1 MKATIAFFHSLNP
14 FPFPATARKAPY
26 LATVKLLPP
35 RLLIVLALLVII
47 GVPVAGKWM
56 RAREAKG
63 GSTDAAT
70 PGASKSLT
78 LVVVTPHIEQI
89 RLEFGLAFDTWH
101 RKVHGSPA
109 VIDWRT
115 PGGTSEIRK
124 LLESQA
130 EAAVAAGACTITPP
144 KALKYK
150 GSEKEELP
158 EAVIDPERADLPD
171 VFFGGG
177 SFEHT
182 ASKVGFV
189 TEVTIDGKRQRV
201 RVRVSAPPGP
211 KLFDDQ
217 YLTTIF
223 GPENRVGVERLYDD
237 DQHWFGTALSGF
249 GIVYNRDL
257 LKQLGLP
264 EPTTFAELGEPRL
277 FRRVALADPRL
288 SGSVATLYD
297 AILNKE
303 GWDKG
308 WRTLREMSAN
318 ARYFSSSSTQPPLDV
333 SQGECAIGVAID
345 FYGRGQS
352 QSLIKP
358 GADPSSSRVGYIDP
372 PGATYIDAD
381 PASIINGAKHPELAR
396 RFIEFCLTDEAQA
409 LWQFTP
415 LDQLPGIAGDGLGPQ
430 HDRLR
435 RMPVKPSMYA
445 KYLDRFTDKTNAF
458 DIASKTPL
466 RGWRD
471 LIGPL
476 MGSFAIDNHHEMQ
489 DAWRVLN
496 AARAKQGFPP
506 TGLQLMEEAF
516 YAMPPHTLTNKD
528 GTTGE
533 TVVLSEQTFA
543 TVASDTGKWRD
554 SYSDKAMRE
563 SGRQVASRTKI
574 AYTRFFKQQ
583 YALVV
588 EIANKY
594 GVY

>member
-1 MKATIAFFHSLNP
+1 MKS
-14 FPFPATARKAPY
+14 ARII
-26 LATVKLLPP
+26 
-35 RLLIVLALLVII
+35 IVLALLVIV
-47 GVPVAGKWM
+47 GVPVVSKWS
-56 RAREAKG
+56 RTSSGAA
-63 GSTDAAT
+63 DAVAD
-70 PGASKSLT
+70 GAPK

-89 RLEFGLAFDTWH
+89 RLEFGMAFDAWH
-101 RKVHGSPA
+101 RRIHGTSA

-130 EAAVAAGACTITPP
+130 EAAVAAGAYTITPP
-144 KALKYK
+144 KALKNRA
-150 GSEKEELP
+150 GEKEELP
-158 EAVIDPERADLPD
+158 EAVIDAERADLPD

-182 ASKVGFV
+182 ASKVGIV
-189 TEVTIDGKRQRV
+189 TTVTIDGRPTRV
-201 RVRVSAPPGP
+201 RVRISAPPTP
-211 KLFDDQ
+211 PFTPA
-217 YLTTIF
+217 YLDGIY

-257 LKQLGLP
+257 LGELGVP
-264 EPTTFAELGEPRL
+264 EPTSFGELGDPRL

-303 GWDKG
+303 GWDRG
-308 WRTLREMSAN
+308 WRILREMSAN

-333 SQGECAIGVAID
+333 SQGECAAGVAID

-358 GADPSSSRVGYIDP
+358 GDDPSSSRVGYIDP

-381 PASIINGAKHPELAR
+381 PASIINGARHAELAR
-396 RFIEFCLTDEAQA
+396 RFVEFCLTDEAQA
-409 LWQFTP
+409 LWQFAP
-415 LDQLPGIAGDGLGPQ
+415 LDQKPGAAGDGLGPQ

-445 KYLDRFTDKTNAF
+445 NYLDRFTDQTNAF
-458 DIASKTPL
+458 EIASKTPL

-476 MGSFAIDNHHEMQ
+476 MGAFAIDTHREMQ

-496 AARAKQGFPP
+496 AARAKPGFPP
-506 TGLQLMEEAF
+506 TGLALMEEAF
-516 YAMPPHTLTNKD
+516 YSMPMQAVDDGVSTPAELTLNEANYKAIAAF
-528 GTTGE
+528 TGR
-533 TVVLSEQTFA
+533 
-543 TVASDTGKWRD
+543 WRD
-554 SYSDKAMRE
+554 AEKGAR
-563 SGRQVASRTKI
+563 AKI
-574 AYTRFFKQQ
+574 AYTRFYQQQ
-583 YALVV
+583 YRLVA
-588 EIANKY
+588 EIASKH
-594 GVY
+594 GVD

>member
-1 MKATIAFFHSLNP
+1 MTDRDCRSTISTLPHLSHPSIFRVAP
-14 FPFPATARKAPY
+14 TFPAVKSAALPRILI
-26 LATVKLLPP
+26 LA
-35 RLLIVLALLVII
+35 ALLVIV

-56 RAREAKG
+56 RTR
-63 GSTDAAT
+63 GSTAT
-70 PGASKSLT
+70 PDTPRAMT

-89 RLEFGLAFDTWH
+89 RLEFGLAFDAWH
-101 RKVHGSPA
+101 RRVHGSPA
-109 VIDWRT
+109 IIDWRT

-130 EAAVAAGACTITPP
+130 EAAVASGACTVVPP
-144 KALKYK
+144 KHLKHK

-158 EAVIDPERADLPD
+158 EAIIDPNKADLPD

-182 ASKVGFV
+182 ASKTGFV
-189 TEVTIDGKRQRV
+189 TEIAVDGKRQRV
-201 RVRVSAPPGP
+201 RVRVSAPPQPAPGG
-211 KLFDDQ
+211 FTQD
-217 YLTTIF
+217 YLD
-223 GPENRVGVERLYDD
+223 GVYGKENRVGVERLYDD

-249 GIVYNRDL
+249 GIVYNREL
-257 LKQLGLP
+257 LNELGLP
-264 EPTTFAELGEPRL
+264 EPTTFEELGNPKL
-277 FRRVALADPRL
+277 FRRVGLADPRL

-333 SQGECAIGVAID
+333 SQGECAAGVAID

-415 LDQLPGIAGDGLGPQ
+415 LDQKPPDAADGLGPQ

-435 RMPVKPSMYA
+435 RMPVKPSMYTM
-445 KYLDRFTDKTNAF
+445 YLDRFTDKTNAF

-476 MGSFAIDNHHEMQ
+476 MGAFAIDNHREMQ
-489 DAWRVLN
+489 EAWRVLN
-496 AARAKQGFPP
+496 IARAKPGFP
-506 TGLQLMEEAF
+506 GLRMMEDAF
-516 YAMPPHTLTNKD
+516 YAMPPHILTTKD
-528 GTTGE
+528 GTAGE

-543 TVASDTGKWRD
+543 AIAADTGKWRD

-563 SGRQVASRTKI
+563 SGRQVASRAKI

-583 YALVV
+583 YGLVV

>member
-1 MKATIAFFHSLNP
+1 LHLPTTYI
-14 FPFPATARKAPY
+14 PAVKTARI
-26 LATVKLLPP
+26 
-35 RLLIVLALLVII
+35 LIVVALLAII
-47 GVPVAGKWM
+47 GVPVIGQWTRRKADAAPEK
-56 RAREAKG
+56 AG
-63 GSTDAAT
+63 GSSAQ
-70 PGASKSLT
+70 T

-89 RLEFGLAFDTWH
+89 RLEFGLAFDRWH
-101 RKVHGSPA
+101 RRVHGTPA
-109 VIDWRT
+109 LIDWRT
-115 PGGTSEIRK
+115 PGGTTEIRK

-144 KALKYK
+144 KKLKYR

-158 EAVIDPERADLPD
+158 EAVIDPEKADLPD

-182 ASKVGFV
+182 ATKVGIV
-189 TEVTIDGKRQRV
+189 TTARVDGKPQRV
-201 RVRVSAPPGP
+201 RVRISAPPSGGG
-211 KLFDDQ
+211 FTDE
-217 YLTTIF
+217 YLKSVY

-237 DQHWFGTALSGF
+237 DQQWFGTALSGF

-257 LKQLGLP
+257 LRELGVP
-264 EPTTFAELGEPRL
+264 EPTSFAELGDPRL
-277 FRRVALADPRL
+277 FKRVALADPRL

-308 WRTLREMSAN
+308 WRILREMSAN

-381 PASIINGAKHPELAR
+381 PASIINGARHAELAR
-396 RFIEFCLTDEAQA
+396 HFVEFCLTDEAQA

-415 LDQLPGIAGDGLGPQ
+415 LDQLAGVGGGAGDGLGPQ
-430 HDRLR
+430 HERLR
-435 RMPVKPSMYA
+435 RMPVKPSFYA
-445 KYLDRFTDKTNAF
+445 QYQDRFTDKTNAF
-458 DIASKTPL
+458 EIASKTPL

-476 MGSFAIDNHHEMQ
+476 MGAFAIDNTNELH
-489 DAWRVLN
+489 DAWDALN
-496 AARAKQGFPP
+496 KARADKSFPP
-506 TGLQLMEEAF
+506 ATLAQMEAAF
-516 YAMPPHTLTNKD
+516 YAMPTQTVVDKD
-528 GTTGE
+528 GKAADLPLNEANYKAITAFTGR
-533 TVVLSEQTFA
+533 
-543 TVASDTGKWRD
+543 WRD
-554 SYSDKAMRE
+554 PENGAR
-563 SGRQVASRTKI
+563 AKI
-574 AYTRFFKQQ
+574 AYTRFFEDQ
-583 YALVV
+583 YGRVV
-588 EIANKY
+588 ELYRSAR
-594 GVY
+594 

>member
-1 MKATIAFFHSLNP
+1 M
-14 FPFPATARKAPY
+14 
-26 LATVKLLPP
+26 
-35 RLLIVLALLVII
+35 LALLVIV
-47 GVPVAGKWM
+47 GVPVVSRWV
-56 RAREAKG
+56 RER
-63 GSTDAAT
+63 GSTASPVSPDA
-70 PGASKSLT
+70 KS

-89 RLEFGLAFDTWH
+89 RLEFGIAFERWH
-101 RKVHGSPA
+101 QRTYATAA

-130 EAAVAAGACTITPP
+130 EAAVAAGAYTVTPP
-144 KALKYK
+144 KALKNR
-150 GSEKEELP
+150 GGEKEELP
-158 EAVIDPERADLPD
+158 EAVIDADRADLPD

-182 ASKVGFV
+182 ASKVGIV
-189 TEVTIDGKRQRV
+189 TTVTIDGKPTRV
-201 RVRVSAPPGP
+201 RVRISAPPTP
-211 KLFDDQ
+211 PFSQ
-217 YLTTIF
+217 AYLESVY

-257 LKQLGLP
+257 LRELGVP
-264 EPTTFAELGEPRL
+264 EPTSFGELGDPRL
-277 FRRVALADPRL
+277 YRRVALADPRL

-308 WRTLREMSAN
+308 WRILREMSAN

-333 SQGECAIGVAID
+333 SQGECAAGVAID

-358 GADPSSSRVGYIDP
+358 GDDPSSSRVGYIDP

-381 PASIINGAKHPELAR
+381 PASIINGARHAELAR
-396 RFIEFCLTDEAQA
+396 RFVEFCLTDEAQA
-409 LWQFTP
+409 LWQFAP
-415 LDQLPGIAGDGLGPQ
+415 LDQTPGAAGDGLGPQ

-445 KYLDRFTDKTNAF
+445 KHLDRFTDKTNAF
-458 DIASKTPL
+458 EIASKTPL

-476 MGSFAIDNHHEMQ
+476 MGAFAIDTHREMQ
-489 DAWRVLN
+489 EAWRVLN
-496 AARAKQGFPP
+496 KARALPGFSPA
-506 TGLQLMEEAF
+506 GLALMEEAF
-516 YAMPPHTLTNKD
+516 YAMPTQAVADEAGAPVELTLNEANYKAIAAF
-528 GTTGE
+528 TGR
-533 TVVLSEQTFA
+533 
-543 TVASDTGKWRD
+543 WRD
-554 SYSDKAMRE
+554 AEKGAR
-563 SGRQVASRTKI
+563 AKI
-574 AYTRFFKQQ
+574 AYTRFYQQQ
-583 YALVV
+583 YRLVV
-588 EIANKY
+588 EIAGKY

>member
-1 MKATIAFFHSLNP
+1 MKS
-14 FPFPATARKAPY
+14 ARII
-26 LATVKLLPP
+26 
-35 RLLIVLALLVII
+35 IVLALLVIV
-47 GVPVAGKWM
+47 GVPVVGKWL
-56 RAREAKG
+56 RTPKG
-63 GSTDAAT
+63 ATDA
-70 PGASKSLT
+70 GADGAPM

-89 RLEFGLAFDTWH
+89 RLEFGVAFDAWH
-101 RKVHGSPA
+101 RRVYGSSA

-144 KALKYK
+144 KALKHR
-150 GSEKEELP
+150 GGEKEELP
-158 EAVIDPERADLPD
+158 EAVIDAERADLPD

-182 ASKVGFV
+182 ASKVGIV
-189 TEVTIDGKRQRV
+189 TTVSIDGKPTRV
-201 RVRVSAPPGP
+201 RVRISAPPTP
-211 KLFDDQ
+211 PFSQ
-217 YLTTIF
+217 AYLESVY

-257 LKQLGLP
+257 LRELGVP
-264 EPTTFAELGEPRL
+264 EPTSFAELGDPRL
-277 FRRVALADPRL
+277 YRRVALADPRL

-308 WRTLREMSAN
+308 WRILREMSAN

-333 SQGECAIGVAID
+333 SQGECAAGVAID

-352 QSLIKP
+352 QSLLKP
-358 GADPSSSRVGYIDP
+358 GDDPGSSRVGYIDP

-381 PASIINGAKHPELAR
+381 PASIINGARHAELAR
-396 RFIEFCLTDEAQA
+396 RFVEFCLTDEAQA
-409 LWQFTP
+409 LWQFAP
-415 LDQLPGIAGDGLGPQ
+415 LDQRPGAAGDGLGPR

-476 MGSFAIDNHHEMQ
+476 MGAFAIDTHREIQ
-489 DAWRVLN
+489 EAWRVLN
-496 AARAKQGFPP
+496 VAREKPGFSAA
-506 TGLQLMEEAF
+506 GLAQMEEAF
-516 YAMPPHTLTNKD
+516 YAMPTQTVIDGAGGQTDLT
-528 GTTGE
+528 
-533 TVVLSEQTFA
+533 LSEANYKAIAAF
-543 TVASDTGKWRD
+543 TGRWRD
-554 SYSDKAMRE
+554 AEK
-563 SGRQVASRTKI
+563 GSRAKI
-574 AYTRFFKQQ
+574 AYTRFFQQQ
-583 YALVV
+583 YRLVV